1 MRRTAVRVLR
11 TLCVM
16 LALTAALLCTAA
28 CSKRDVIN
36 EYGTIEIAPGRPIII
51 GVSVA
56 LTGDDSGDG
65 RAIEQG
71 VRLAVDEVNRTTGRP
86 IEVMVLDDGC
96 SAEGSIAAAR
106 RFTAAAG
113 VVGVIGPMC
122 SRGCVPASLVYDEA
136 KMVMITPA
144 CTASVLTGQGFETV
158 FRVAWSDELAAAAGA
173 RFAAEALKAK
183 RVYAV
188 NDQTF
193 YGKTQRDAFKV
204 SLEERGG
211 RLVADEKIDAG
222 EWDFTGLVAD
232 IKAAR
237 PDLIYFGGFLPAG
250 RFLIQQ
256 LRYAGVSAP
265 FMAGDALAD
274 TRRFIAESN
283 TAADGAYITDVRPAQ
298 GPSYAGF
305 ARRYRERWGDT
316 PGGLSAYG
324 YDAAQTLLRAVEKA
338 AADKGGTLH
347 IDQEKLRD
355 AVADTDFNGASG
367 RVQFLHT
374 GERRVAGVAVILRAR
389 GEGFEVVKEYPP
401 E

>member
-1 MRRTAVRVLR
+1 MHLIATSVRRTLVIMV
-11 TLCVM
+11 
-16 LALTAALLCTAA
+16 ALTAALLCTAA
-28 CSKRDVIN
+28 CSRRDVIN
-36 EYGTIEIAPGRPIII
+36 EYGTIAIAPGRPIIV

-56 LTGDDSGDG
+56 LTGDGSGDA

-71 VRLAVDEVNRTTGRP
+71 VRLAVDEAGR
-86 IEVMVLDDGC
+86 INGHSLEVKVLDDAC

-106 RFTAAAG
+106 GFTATAA
-113 VVGVIGPMC
+113 VVGVVGPMC
-122 SRGCVPASLVYDEA
+122 SRGCVPASLAYDAA
-136 KMVMITPA
+136 KLIMISPA

-158 FRVAWSDELAAAAGA
+158 FRVAWNDELAATAGA
-173 RFAAEALKAK
+173 RFTIDDLKAK
-183 RVYAV
+183 RVYAI

-211 RLVADEKIDAG
+211 RLVADEKIDAAD
-222 EWDFTGLVAD
+222 WDFTALVAD

-250 RFLIQQ
+250 TFLIQQ

-265 FMAGDALAD
+265 FMAGDALLD
-274 TRRFIAESN
+274 THRFITESN
-283 TAADGAYITDVRPAQ
+283 TAADGAYITDARPMQ
-298 GPSYAGF
+298 GPSYAEF
-305 ARRYRERWGDT
+305 ARRYRERWREA

-324 YDAAQTLLRAVEKA
+324 YDAAQTLLRAVEKTA
-338 AADKGGTLH
+338 SARSGALQ
-347 IDQEKLRD
+347 IDQKALRE

-367 RVQFLHT
+367 RVQFSHT
-374 GERRVAGVAVILRAR
+374 GERRVAGVAVILRVSDGR
-389 GEGFEVVKEYPP
+389 FEVVKEYPP